1 MIIGSIYGWENGEDD
16 IFDPHSSRNRDDCL
30 EPMRV
35 MEAMSRQRGVELHT
49 ADVNQHNLVEPD
61 FSLYVESVDF
71 VPCPAKKN
79 YLILY
84 ETPLTVPRNADYY
97 YLNQFDSIFTWSK
110 QLLKGGLQDKNGNS
124 IASNRFF
131 QIKHPN
137 PIPKD
142 CREVFHSPVFDERVD
157 FACLIGSNRYA
168 NLFDERELYSE
179 RVKAIK
185 WFEEYAPCD
194 FKLYGNGWKVPQ
206 KRLGQLGKL
215 RYRMEKIIPWIAGRP
230 VFPSYQGQV
239 NTKYEVLSRTKFC
252 ICFENARDIDGY
264 VTEKIFDCLF
274 AGCIPIYWGDAN
286 IGQSIPSAC
295 FIDFRQFQSYHD
307 LYRYLTTITSE
318 QFFRYQEAARNFL
331 KSAQFTPFSSQ
342 SFAGEIIHKITE
354 DFGLASTPV

>member
-179 RVKAIK
+179 GVKAIK

-215 RYRMEKIIPWIAGRP
+215 RYRMEKIIPWITGRP

-239 NTKYEVLSRTKFC
+239 NTKYEVLSKTKFC

-264 VTEKIFDCLF
+264 VTE
-274 AGCIPIYWGDAN
+274 
-286 IGQSIPSAC
+286 
-295 FIDFRQFQSYHD
+295 
-307 LYRYLTTITSE
+307 
-318 QFFRYQEAARNFL
+318 
-331 KSAQFTPFSSQ
+331 
-342 SFAGEIIHKITE
+342 
-354 DFGLASTPV
+354 